1 MSKKRDRGTF
11 SAWAAVTRVVGIYT
25 GREGRGGK
33 KDPDQRTESEKEVD
47 TQGKG
52 NLHKGC
58 CVDFRTAVYYIW
70 LEDKLKA
77 KMQVLCRLEHHLNK
91 WHPLYLQ
98 ASL

>member
-25 GREGRGGK
+25 GREGGRGGK
-33 KDPDQRTESEKEVD
+33 KGPDQRTESEKEVD

-58 CVDFRTAVYYIW
+58 CVDFRTAVFGW
-70 LEDKLKA
+70 KT
-77 KMQVLCRLEHHLNK
+77 N
-91 WHPLYLQ
+91 
-98 ASL
+98 

>member
-52 NLHKGC
+52 NTK
-58 CVDFRTAVYYIW
+58 DAV
-70 LEDKLKA
+70 
-77 KMQVLCRLEHHLNK
+77 
-91 WHPLYLQ
+91 
-98 ASL
+98 